1 MELIL
6 WLKTVAHLLFVVR
19 LSEWTRHNYL
29 FLISRIARIIYCHGI
44 YIARKIIHD
53 MLTWRGKYLQDVF
66 TLYEFILRGYSAN
79 AGIMALN
86 TFLTNDEHFTILIW
100 LKSDGFTCQ
109 GRFKLVK
116 TVTTKGTNPLFLP
129 TKDY

>member
-1 MELIL
+1 
-6 WLKTVAHLLFVVR
+6 
-19 LSEWTRHNYL
+19 
-29 FLISRIARIIYCHGI
+29 
-44 YIARKIIHD
+44 

-116 TVTTKGTNPLFLP
+116 MVTTKGTNPLFLP